1 MCLKN
6 QVFQAQSETD
16 VRKKLDVVLQQIAG
30 DRLTEKQRSQIAAA
44 VGCRRQYR
52 FQLCQ
57 TPGLPREAKEA
68 ADGQAVIRPI
78 FGDLRGLARGPTAV
92 LVRGCVLGEEE
103 NIVYLYLP
111 RKKEEPRDESRKEEA
126 EGQ

>member
-1 MCLKN
+1 M
-6 QVFQAQSETD
+6 
-16 VRKKLDVVLQQIAG
+16 VLRQIAG
-30 DRLTEKQRSQIAAA
+30 DRLTEKQRRQIAAA

-52 FQLCQ
+52 FQLSQ

-92 LVRGCVLGEEE
+92 LVCGCVSGEEE
-103 NIVYLYLP
+103 NIIYLYLP
-111 RKKEEPRDESRKEEA
+111 SQEKKEDEPRDGSQKEET
-126 EGQ
+126 GCQ